1 MEPAVEGGVL
11 AEPEQEVPSI
21 PHVPV
26 ALATGTLAHETPLMV
41 VASKRHGLVPLPL
54 GMAPKAT
61 RTELN

>member
-1 MEPAVEGGVL
+1 MEGGVL

-26 ALATGTLAHETPLMV
+26 ALATGMPAHETPLMV
-41 VASKRHGLVPLPL
+41 AATKWRGLVPLPL